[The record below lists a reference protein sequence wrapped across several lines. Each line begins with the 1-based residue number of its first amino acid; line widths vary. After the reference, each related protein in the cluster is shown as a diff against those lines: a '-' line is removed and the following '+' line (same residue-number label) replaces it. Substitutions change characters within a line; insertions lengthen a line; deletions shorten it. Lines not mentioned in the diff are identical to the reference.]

1 MTSVLRKYKQAATLS
16 LSSSSSLALANKE
29 QFFPQ
34 IDQSM
39 RWIYQRIYQV
49 YYTMDASLQQ
59 WAQTLKQYKI
69 KRQQQRRQRIGYRQS
84 ATTTTTTMKKKPK
97 KGLQKWSVAQTTSP
111 YSTSTMKK

>member
-1 MTSVLRKYKQAATLS
+1 MSSFLLRKYKQAAT
-16 LSSSSSLALANKE
+16 SSSSSLALANKE

-34 IDQSM
+34 IDQSV

-69 KRQQQRRQRIGYRQS
+69 KRQQQRRQRFGYRQS
-84 ATTTTTTMKKKPK
+84 ATTTTTMKKKPK

-111 YSTSTMKK
+111 HYTSTMKK